1 MKTCQ
6 ILFPLFMV
14 MLVYQVRSEDKIP
27 SSQVFAPFEETVW
40 LNCSTPDPDDT
51 HLESRLKKRNNTKG
65 PNWSAVEVLVDD
77 WEISTSYCM
86 TNGKEIMK
94 HDTVAYALPSNVSI
108 EMEPKLEEG
117 KEYKITCTVHKVA
130 PLEYLTVYITR
141 GGEVISNKSY
151 AGPHVRD
158 RKNVS
163 HSYTFT
169 ASRSDNLMNF
179 SCEAVLQLGSER
191 RTVMSSEIPVWT
203 YKLPTVSLSL
213 SRNITDLGEDVTAI
227 CDIDNKHPGAY
238 GLSIIVDGKEEQNG
252 TMFTLTRTLTASR
265 RTPHLDITC
274 TAYVI
279 GNSSLSRSATQTLQV
294 HYPPEFTEDLCPSTL
309 TLVEGKTQFSCQAD
323 GNPEPTVECS
333 NNGSYIND
341 MVTVTKDMSGSYTC
355 IATNQKG
362 NATKEVNVMVQSLT
376 PDITIDLKPQL
387 EEGKEY
393 TISCSVHEVV
403 LLEVVSIFI
412 TRGGEV
418 IRNNSYTG
426 PHVRDRQTV
435 RHSYTFI
442 ASRSDNLK
450 NFSCEAVLQFGSER
464 HTVTSSEIT
473 AQTYTLPYA
482 PVISVQEW
490 IEIGTSFTA
499 ECLVTNGF
507 PPRDVRLSLFIDDT
521 PLHVIPVVTDEETVK
536 GTAYGNAS
544 YPRPGLRTIRCKS
557 ELFTSSRETAVTVK
571 IYELPTMS
579 LALSRNIIDLGEDV
593 TATCDIAN
601 KHPGAYGLSI
611 IVDGQEEQNGTMFT
625 LNHTFTASRRTPHL
639 DITCTAYVIGNS
651 SLSRSSTQ
659 TLQVHYLPE
668 FTENLCPSTL
678 VLIERKTHFS
688 CDGDGNPEPTV
699 ECSANGSYINDMVT
713 VTRDMSGI
721 YKCEATNQKGQAQ
734 KDINVTV
741 QYEPV
746 KPILTVSSNATITKG
761 NPLNITC
768 RSDGSPAPTY
778 SWQIPNNAGVT
789 YSPDNSTVIIH
800 TATSSH
806 SGTYTC
812 VARNVHGGESEKQ
825 EVTVVSAGNMC
836 WIIGIV
842 AGVVMLVIL
851 AIVVAYWCHWE
862 KKTGSYDVTGPDGD
876 TATQRLLNNTTSV

>member
-213 SRNITDLGEDVTAI
+213 SRNITDLD
-227 CDIDNKHPGAY
+227 
-238 GLSIIVDGKEEQNG
+238 
-252 TMFTLTRTLTASR
+252 
-265 RTPHLDITC
+265 
-274 TAYVI
+274 
-279 GNSSLSRSATQTLQV
+279 
-294 HYPPEFTEDLCPSTL
+294 PPEFTEDLCPSTL